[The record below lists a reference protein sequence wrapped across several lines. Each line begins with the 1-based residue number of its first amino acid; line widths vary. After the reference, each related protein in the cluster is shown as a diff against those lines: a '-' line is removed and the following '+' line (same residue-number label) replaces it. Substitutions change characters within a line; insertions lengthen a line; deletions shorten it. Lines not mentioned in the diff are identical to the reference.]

1 MPTLIDKMR
10 AIPELAALV
19 ETAAATP
26 YRPPGARRHG
36 KITGSPMPAEVA
48 AWDMLSTDGLLFE
61 LQQAVRMVWEQQ
73 SPRRPLSNPPT
84 FAGECSWL
92 IATED
97 EWRPDPLMH
106 EWVRDSVG
114 KVWRDLS
121 RWVGETPPPRMA
133 CLKCRGDVQRDDY
146 SATGDGE
153 ARIACTECGAIWT
166 RHDLAKEAT
175 MHTPASLPDIA
186 ALLERTPRTLQRWA
200 DAGLVRPVSTHEPS
214 HKNPALYLPADV
226 ARIAGM
232 VKVVC

>member
-1 MPTLIDKMR
+1 MPTIIEKLKS
-10 AIPELAALV
+10 IPELAALV
-19 ETAAATP
+19 EAAAATP

-36 KITGSPMPAEVA
+36 KLTSSPMPPEVA

-73 SPRRPLSNPPT
+73 AQRRPLSNPPT
-84 FAGECSWL
+84 FAGECGWL

-114 KVWRDLS
+114 KVHRDLS
-121 RWVGETPPPRMA
+121 RWIGETPPARIE
-133 CLKCRGDVQRDDY
+133 CTKCRGEVQRDDY

-153 ARIACTECGAIWT
+153 ERMACTDCGTVWT
-166 RHDLAKEAT
+166 RHDLAHAAT

-186 ALLERTPRTLQRWA
+186 TLIERTPRTLQRWA

-214 HKNPALYLPADV
+214 PNNPALYLPADV

-232 VKVVC
+232 VRAVC